1 MSPRACMTPP
11 NRYRTLWISD
21 MHLGTRE
28 ARADFLCDFLRR
40 NTAEHL
46 YLVGDVF
53 DGWALRRSWY
63 WPPSHNDVLQLL
75 LRRARAGTEVT
86 YIPGNHDEAARA
98 FPGLR
103 LGGIT
108 IQRQAV
114 HVTYTGQRLLV
125 LHGDEFDGVVRHARW
140 LSVLGAGAY
149 MLSLKLN
156 RWFNRM
162 RRALGMPYWSL
173 AGYLKHKTKRAV
185 QFIADFER
193 AVAEKARREEV
204 DGVVCGHIHH
214 AELRTIDGVLY
225 ANSGDWV
232 ESCTALAEHA
242 DGRLEILRHTPE
254 SRASEP
260 VPEAATAGDG
270 WAGAALPDWARP
282 AAT

>member
-1 MSPRACMTPP
+1 METPP
-11 NRYRTLWISD
+11 SGRTTPLNRYRTLWISD
-21 MHLGTRE
+21 VHLGTR
-28 ARADFLCDFLRR
+28 ASRADFLCDFLRCT
-40 NTAEHL
+40 TADSL

-75 LRRARAGTEVT
+75 LRHARAGTTVT

-103 LGGIT
+103 MGGVT

-114 HVTYTGQRLLV
+114 HTTATGRRLLI
-125 LHGDEFDGVVRHARW
+125 LHGDEFDGIVRHARW

-149 MLSLKLN
+149 TLSLKLN
-156 RWFNRM
+156 RWVNRM
-162 RRALGMPYWSL
+162 RRELGMPYWSL

-193 AVAEKARREEV
+193 VVAQKARREGV

-214 AELRTIDGVLY
+214 AELRTIGGVLY
-225 ANSGDWV
+225 ANAGDWV
-232 ESCTALAEHA
+232 ESCTALAEHPN
-242 DGRLEILRHTPE
+242 GRLEILCWRPDVH
-254 SRASEP
+254 ASEP
-260 VPEAATAGDG
+260 VSGGTLQADRRAHASV
-270 WAGAALPDWARP
+270 
-282 AAT
+282 